1 MGISQDNWPA
11 TVGIFTGVLAKEVVV
26 GTLDS
31 LYTQIAAEER
41 DAADSGAAFDLMT
54 AFSAATATIPANLG
68 ALADRLLDPL
78 ALDVGD
84 VSSIEAAA
92 REQEVSAGIFGA
104 MAARFDGQAGAF
116 AYLLFILLYFPCVAT
131 IGAIAR
137 EAGGAWAAFV
147 AAWTT
152 TMAYST
158 ATMFYQAATFAQH
171 PASSLAWIL
180 VMGLV
185 AVSVVA
191 GLRIWSNRDNGRTPQ
206 ASGAKA

>member
-1 MGISQDNWPA
+1 MADASA
-11 TVGIFTGVLAKEVVV
+11 TVPE
-26 GTLDS
+26 
-31 LYTQIAAEER
+31 
-41 DAADSGAAFDLMT
+41 
-54 AFSAATATIPANLG
+54 NLG
-68 ALADRLLDPL
+68 EIADRLLDPL
-78 ALDVGD
+78 GLNLGD

-152 TMAYST
+152 TVAYST
-158 ATMFYQAATFAQH
+158 ATMFYQTATFTQH
-171 PASSLAWIL
+171 PGTSAAWIL
-180 VMGLV
+180 ALGLV
-185 AVSVVA
+185 AVSVVT
-191 GLRIWSNRDNGRTPQ
+191 GLRIWSNRGSGQSPQ